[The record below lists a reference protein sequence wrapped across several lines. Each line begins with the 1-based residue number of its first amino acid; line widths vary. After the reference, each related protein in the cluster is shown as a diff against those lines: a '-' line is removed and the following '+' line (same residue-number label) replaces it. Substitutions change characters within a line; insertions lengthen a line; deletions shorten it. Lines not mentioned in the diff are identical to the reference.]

1 MSAGKIRGLHS
12 HRWLVVACDTK
23 LLMHDLSSNL
33 SREVARTALDNKAP
47 TSVAF
52 LYINNP
58 GLLGEASSLIHLHVC
73 TSAYFSLLCDMLW
86 LKGGHSHISD
96 STCGFIHTCHLLEP
110 NMTQDCASLQAGR
123 VTPDNNNNNNRNA
136 FQLMMSSVHA
146 GQVLS
151 LQSSL
156 SCASL

>member
-1 MSAGKIRGLHS
+1 MHVYVQHSVAQLQAHCLLLESLFSLFNICCMHVAMSAGKIRGLHG

-58 GLLGEASSLIHLHVC
+58 GLLGEASSLIHLHVR
-73 TSAYFSLLCDMLW
+73 T
-86 LKGGHSHISD
+86 
-96 STCGFIHTCHLLEP
+96 
-110 NMTQDCASLQAGR
+110 
-123 VTPDNNNNNNRNA
+123 NA
-136 FQLMMSSVHA
+136 
-146 GQVLS
+146 
-151 LQSSL
+151 
-156 SCASL
+156 

>member
-1 MSAGKIRGLHS
+1 MHMYVQHSVTPLQAHCSLLNSVSVLFNMCCMHAAMSAGKIRGLHG

-58 GLLGEASSLIHLHVC
+58 GLLGEAWSLIHVHVH
-73 TSAYFSLLCDMLW
+73 TSAYSPLLCDMLW
-86 LKGGHSHISD
+86 SNWK
-96 STCGFIHTCHLLEP
+96 
-110 NMTQDCASLQAGR
+110 R
-123 VTPDNNNNNNRNA
+123 
-136 FQLMMSSVHA
+136 
-146 GQVLS
+146 
-151 LQSSL
+151 
-156 SCASL
+156 